1 MHYNNQGDLMRI
13 STAILALAMSLF
25 FVSCKTPTGPVQ
37 IPGVK
42 GPNIEIV
49 DQSMVISLDF
59 ETISFE
65 FGGTFDIPKIT
76 GSTVG
81 VNPSLDTGGTL
92 LQISLDMNQIT
103 NGNII
108 LEDAASLPGGRP
120 LPGIREGKLPSVA
133 MTVPKF
139 KDMTF
144 YLSKKVFGIFIP
156 FKVGIN
162 DIITYRLVVKERF
175 IGTISL
181 VGQDE
186 NGQNSGALMLINLTR
201 SNKALLQKLI
211 QNQQIL
217 NNLQ

>member
-1 MHYNNQGDLMRI
+1 MRI
-13 STAILALAMSLF
+13 TSVLLALTLGLF
-25 FVSCKTPTGPVQ
+25 MVSCKKPNNGPIQ

-49 DQSMVISLDF
+49 DQNMVISLDF

-65 FGGTFDIPKIT
+65 FGGVFDIPKIT

-81 VNPSLDTGGTL
+81 VGPSLETGGTL
-92 LQISLDMNQIT
+92 LQLSLDMNQIT
-103 NGNII
+103 NGNIE
-108 LEDAASLPGGRP
+108 LNEPTALPGGRP
-120 LPGIREGKLPSVA
+120 LPGIRDGKLPAVS

-144 YLSKKVFGIFIP
+144 YLSKKVFGIFVP
-156 FKVGIN
+156 FKVGIG

-181 VGQDE
+181 VGQDTDGE
-186 NGQNSGALMLINLTR
+186 NSGALMLINLTR
-201 SNKALLQKLI
+201 QNKAMLRKLI
-211 QNQQIL
+211 KNPELLEQ
-217 NNLQ
+217 LQ

>member
-1 MHYNNQGDLMRI
+1 MRI
-13 STAILALAMSLF
+13 TTVALALVMSLF
-25 FVSCKTPTGPVQ
+25 VVSCKKPASGPIQ

-49 DQSMVISLDF
+49 DQNMVISLDF

-81 VNPSLDTGGTL
+81 VNPSLETGGTL
-92 LQISLDMNQIT
+92 LQINLDMNQIT
-103 NGNII
+103 NGNIE
-108 LEDAASLPGGRP
+108 LNEPTSLPGGRP
-120 LPGIREGKLPSVA
+120 LPGIRDGKLPAVS

-144 YLSKKVFGIFIP
+144 YLSKKVFGIFVP

-181 VGQDE
+181 IGQDSE
-186 NGQNSGALMLINLTR
+186 GANSGALMLINLTR
-201 SNKALLQKLI
+201 ENKAMLRKLMNNPELLEQ
-211 QNQQIL
+211 
-217 NNLQ
+217 LQ